1 MFKTLMRDDV
11 LNNGKQMKDVWNLN
25 HTKPNKKNMKN
36 IHSKTNICS
45 RKNCIS
51 INLRR

>member
-25 HTKPNKKNMKN
+25 LTKPNKKKHEKHPLKN
-36 IHSKTNICS
+36 QY
-45 RKNCIS
+45 
-51 INLRR
+51 LF

>member
-25 HTKPNKKNMKN
+25 LTKSNKKKHGKHPLKN
-36 IHSKTNICS
+36 QY
-45 RKNCIS
+45 
-51 INLRR
+51 LF